1 MSRWRRQQRK
11 RARRLFVTQ
20 RLSAVLDA
28 QWEVLLESAR
38 EKLRNHLAN
47 FYIPLPG
54 PSPLCREMIREAV
67 AAAIGAPLEET
78 SVKAELRPGGRYL
91 DVNVTVS
98 NPSPATA
105 AAILA
110 AGGRWV

>member
-1 MSRWRRQQRK
+1 MIVSQALSAELDLQWK
-11 RARRLFVTQ
+11 GLLETAKASIHD
-20 RLSAVLDA
+20 RLSDFRVPYL
-28 QWEVLLESAR
+28 
-38 EKLRNHLAN
+38 
-47 FYIPLPG
+47 PLPG
-54 PSPLCREMIREAV
+54 PSLLGREKIREAV

-91 DVNVTVS
+91 DVDVTVR